1 MFQRFTD
8 GKQPVFV
15 IVDVR
20 PDVKGLPTSAYEVVE
35 EVQQEGKEIQ
45 KVFKHLHSCIEAEE
59 AEGVGVE
66 HLIRDI
72 NDPSTSLLA
81 LEIHQKISSL
91 SSLVSKLLEIKT
103 YLDNVLAEKLPVN
116 NKILYNLQDI
126 INLLPNL
133 NVDELIKSMM
143 IKSNDQYLVLYIS
156 SLIRSV
162 LALHDLLSNKIKYKD
177 IDNLEL
183 KKKDK
188 EKERVSGNK
197 DQK

>member
-1 MFQRFTD
+1 M
-8 GKQPVFV
+8 
-15 IVDVR
+15 
-20 PDVKGLPTSAYEVVE
+20 E

-45 KVFKHLHSCIEAEE
+45 KVFKHLPSCVEAEE

-72 NDPSTSLLA
+72 NDPSTSVLA

-91 SSLVSKLLEIKT
+91 SSLVAKLLEIKT
-103 YLDNVLAEKLPVN
+103 YLDNVLNNKLPVN

-133 NVDELIKSMM
+133 NVDELVKSMM
-143 IKSNDQYLVLYIS
+143 IKSNDQYLIVYIS

-177 IDNLEL
+177 IDSNEVKKNEKNEKNEKDSTDSKDL
-183 KKKDK
+183 KENKEGKDGNKENK
-188 EKERVSGNK
+188 EK
-197 DQK
+197 